1 MDLVDKLKNKN
12 IKVKE
17 IPKWGTY
24 LQKEWEKNFANHLS
38 DKEKRKIYLFDNGGF
53 GGYLWHLFSYKKKD
67 CLEGEKAEEAF
78 NNEPKNKCYIFFQDS
93 EYALLLENASMFNTD
108 DLTDETGIDMYI
120 VDKQFR
126 WTFVITHETGWC
138 GPYFSRK
145 GKI

>member
-1 MDLVDKLKNKN
+1 MDIVDKLKNKN
-12 IKVKE
+12 IKVME

-24 LQKEWEKNFANHLS
+24 LRKEWEKNFANHLNE
-38 DKEKRKIYLFDNGGF
+38 KEKKTIYLLDDEGF

-78 NNEPKNKCYIFFQDS
+78 NNERKNKCYVFFQHSD
-93 EYALLLENASMFNTD
+93 YALLLEKASTFHTN
-108 DLTDETGIDMYI
+108 DLIDEIGPDMYI

-126 WTFVITHETGWC
+126 WTFVLTHESGWL

-145 GKI
+145 